1 MSPPVVPG
9 SDVLEAVREDPD
21 LVPMEKETTF
31 RFAKD
36 QDRADVFTSERGLT
50 RRLLTFPPFDLQT
63 VTLADGSRVDCIQS
77 IDASEDTIVGVRG
90 WVPIGCLKLRTST
103 RSRGSHAQLVTHAS
117 QRDPV
122 VAPGGDAE

>member
-50 RRLLTFPPFDLQT
+50 RRLLTFPPFDLRT
-63 VTLADGSRVDCIQS
+63 VTLADGSRS
-77 IDASEDTIVGVRG
+77 RTVRG
-90 WVPIGCLKLRTST
+90 SIAYNQLTRARTQSSGSGDG
-103 RSRGSHAQLVTHAS
+103 SRLGV
-117 QRDPV
+117 
-122 VAPGGDAE
+122 

>member
-36 QDRADVFTSERGLT
+36 QDRAQVFTAERGLT
-50 RRLLTFPPFDLQT
+50 RRLLTHELFHTDAVL
-63 VTLADGSRVDCIQS
+63 LADGSTVDS
-77 IDASEDTIVGVRG
+77 VDSLHATEDTIVGVRG
-90 WVPIGCLKLRTST
+90 TIPIGALKVKAST
-103 RSRGSHAQLVTHAS
+103 RADKSGHA
-117 QRDPV
+117 RV
-122 VAPGGDAE
+122 VSDVSADVAGGDAE